1 MRRAAVLVSAGLPR
15 CWRRAASAQ
24 NDRPR
29 NLILFVPDGLRGR
42 IVTPQTAPTMA
53 EVRDKGVNFK
63 NSHSLFPTFTTAN
76 ASAMATGHHL
86 GDTGDFS
93 NTIYTGYPVEAA
105 GGTVTPFLESDPV
118 LRDVDEHFG
127 GDYLNEETVLKMARA
142 KGYSTAAMGK
152 LGPTLIFDHTDK
164 IGADGLHSIVIDDA
178 TGSKNGVP
186 LSQEMQA
193 ALTKAGLPLVTPS
206 RGESAKAGDAKT
218 PGTLVPNTAQQAY
231 FADVATKV
239 VLPMFKARNKPFVL
253 VFWSRDPDGSQHNN
267 GDSLNTVTPGINGPT
282 SIAGIHNAD
291 DNLAQLRKA
300 LDDLGLA
307 ASTNIIISS
316 DHGFSTISKES
327 KSSPAAKASYDDTP
341 KDFLPMGFLAIDL
354 AKALDLPLFDPND
367 KNARV
372 ADNAHPKA
380 GNGLLGN
387 DPDKPDLVV
396 ANNGGS
402 DLIYLPNKDKKL
414 AARTIK
420 ALLEQDYVSGL
431 FVDDKLGRFPGTL
444 EMSQL
449 GLKGKAVTPTP
460 SIVVNFRSYTTG
472 CDEPTNCSVEV
483 ADTVLRQGQG
493 MHGSFGRGD
502 TMNFTAAIGP
512 DFKAGYVDPLPV
524 SNADVGMTIAQ
535 LMGLHTAAAGGLIGR
550 VMSEALPNGI
560 IPKAA
565 DGNDH
570 LQAGSQR
577 TADDREVP
585 ARAVAT
591 LFRCGGISGAN
602 GRPRSR
608 RRQTKNGGEITPPSQ
623 LCRFPGDGYIPMSNT
638 FGRCASGNAAAPTM
652 VATILIRVR
661 LLRCLPRIW
670 LAIHSSISVS
680 TSTARSAPS
689 FRSRCPATA
698 QRCAA
703 APASRT
709 RRPRDARLPWPTG
722 RRNVRRRCARRRHR

>member
-1 MRRAAVLVSAGLPR
+1 MRRAIILLSAGLITL
-15 CWRRAASAQ
+15 SAGTALAQ
-24 NDRPR
+24 KSTPR

-42 IVTPQTAPTMA
+42 IVTPQTAPAMA

-76 ASAMATGHHL
+76 ASAMATGHYL

-93 NTIYTGYPVEAA
+93 NTIYTGFSSAPA
-105 GGTVTPFLESDPV
+105 GDTVVPFLENDAV
-118 LRDVDEHFG
+118 LGDVDEHFG

-142 KGYSTAAMGK
+142 KGYSTAAIGK
-152 LGPTLIFDHTDK
+152 LGPALIFDHTDK
-164 IGADGLHSIVIDDA
+164 TGADGLHSIVIDDS
-178 TGSKNGVP
+178 TGGKAGVP

-193 ALTKAGLPLVTPS
+193 ALTKANLPLAAPS
-206 RGESAKAGDAKT
+206 RGDNGKAGDAKT

-231 FADVATKV
+231 FADVASKI

-253 VFWSRDPDGSQHNN
+253 VFWSRDPDGSQHNT

-282 SIAGIHNAD
+282 SMAGIKNAD

-327 KSSPAAKASYDDTP
+327 KTSPSAKVAYDDTP
-341 KDFLPMGFLAIDL
+341 TDFLPMGFLAIDL
-354 AKALDLPLFDPND
+354 AKALELPLFDPND
-367 KNARV
+367 KNARI
-372 ADNAHPKA
+372 ADTAHPKA

-387 DPDKPDLVV
+387 DPTKPDLVV
-396 ANNGGS
+396 ATNGGS
-402 DLIYLPNKDKKL
+402 DLIYLPNRDKKL

-449 GLKGKAVTPTP
+449 GLKGKAVTPNP
-460 SIVVNFRSYTTG
+460 SIVVNFRSYVAG
-472 CDEPTNCSVEV
+472 CEEPTNCSVEV

-502 TMNFTAAIGP
+502 TMNFMAAIGP
-512 DFKAGYVDPLPV
+512 DFKAGYVDALPV
-524 SNADVGMTIAQ
+524 CNADVGMTIAQ
-535 LMGLHTAAAGGLIGR
+535 LLDLHPAGAGGLTGR

-565 DGNDH
+565 DGTIVSKPAANG
-570 LQAGSQR
+570 LQTVVKFQHVLSQR
-577 TADDREVP
+577 YFD
-585 ARAVAT
+585 VA
-591 LFRCGGISGAN
+591 G
-602 GRPRSR
+602 
-608 RRQTKNGGEITPPSQ
+608 
-623 LCRFPGDGYIPMSNT
+623 FPGRTVGLDAEAGKQK
-638 FGRCASGNAAAPTM
+638 
-652 VATILIRVR
+652 
-661 LLRCLPRIW
+661 
-670 LAIHSSISVS
+670 
-680 TSTARSAPS
+680 TA
-689 FRSRCPATA
+689 
-698 QRCAA
+698 
-703 APASRT
+703 
-709 RRPRDARLPWPTG
+709 G
-722 RRNVRRRCARRRHR
+722 K